1 MVNKDGDHTFFD
13 VDMKASMKNTLY
25 KVLVVHHSFGN
36 VSNAACTCPAGPG
49 LGGFGNCNHLGGVEL
64 ALEDFDRKCF
74 HQAKEPVS
82 CTSKL
87 SVWNNHSS
95 SVVPASIDEI
105 VLKKIKFGI
114 DNVRRPTD
122 IKSCKTCT

>member
-1 MVNKDGDHTFFD
+1 MKD
-13 VDMKASMKNTLY
+13 SMKNTLY
-25 KVLVVHHSFGN
+25 KVLVVLHSFGN
-36 VSNAACTCPAGPG
+36 VSNAVCSCPAGPG
-49 LGGFGNCNHLGGVEL
+49 LGGFGSYNHLGGVVL
-64 ALEDFDRKCF
+64 ALENFDRKSF
-74 HQAKEPVS
+74 HQAKEPIS

-87 SVWNNHSS
+87 SVWNIHSS

-105 VLKKIKFGI
+105 ILKKFKFGI